1 MYKIAIC
8 DDENIMLDYLNNKII
23 GIIGRYSEDCE
34 IYKFNSG
41 EAILDAIF
49 SKELYF
55 DVIFLDIEMG
65 KMSGLEV
72 ANEITS
78 ITDKINIVF
87 VTNRDDLVFDAINFR
102 PFSFIRKSRLNEEL
116 ELVVNRLIEKFKKEN
131 EFCEIEIDK
140 KKLKVKLKD
149 IIFIESQGHYI
160 LIRCIDKDYK
170 IRGKIFD
177 FEIELIEFGFIR
189 IHIAYLVNLSHIC
202 FVKYNGICLDNDA
215 VLPISRKKFE
225 ETKNKHLEYVRK
237 CIHGINWSNS

>member
-8 DDENIMLDYLNNKII
+8 DDEMIMLDYLYSKII
-23 GIIGRYSEDCE
+23 YILDEYSGNYE
-34 IYKFNSG
+34 ICKFNSG
-41 EAILDAIF
+41 EAILDAIV
-49 SKELYF
+49 SKQTYF
-55 DVIFLDIEMG
+55 DVIFLDIEME

-78 ITDKINIVF
+78 ITDQINIVF

-102 PFSFIRKSRLNEEL
+102 PFSFIRKSRLSEEL
-116 ELVVNRLIEKFKKEN
+116 ELVIDRLKQKFKKEN

-177 FEIELIEFGFIR
+177 YEIKLMNLGFIR
-189 IHIAYLVNLSHIC
+189 THIAYLVNINHIC
-202 FVKYNGICLDNDA
+202 FVRFDGICLDNDI

-237 CIHGINWSNS
+237 YIHGNNQ

>member
-1 MYKIAIC
+1 MYKIAVC
-8 DDENIMLDYLNNKII
+8 DDEIIMLDHIYDKII
-23 GIIGRYSEDCE
+23 SIIDEHRETYE
-34 IYKFNSG
+34 ICKFNSG
-41 EAILDAIF
+41 EAILDAII
-49 SKELYF
+49 SKETYF

-65 KMSGLEV
+65 KISGLEV
-72 ANEITS
+72 ANKITS

-102 PFSFIRKSRLNEEL
+102 PFSFIRKSRLNVEL
-116 ELVVNRLIEKFKKEN
+116 ELVIKRLKQKLKKEN
-131 EFCEIEIDK
+131 AFCEIEIDK
-140 KKLKVKLKD
+140 KKLKIRLKD
-149 IIFIESQGHYI
+149 IIYIESQGHYI
-160 LIRCIDKDYK
+160 LIKCIDKDYK

>member
-1 MYKIAIC
+1 MKTLYKIAIC

-55 DVIFLDIEMG
+55 DVIFLDIEMD
-65 KMSGLEV
+65 KISGLEV
-72 ANEITS
+72 ANKITS

-87 VTNRDDLVFDAINFR
+87 VTNRDDLVFDAINYR

-116 ELVVNRLIEKFKKEN
+116 ELVINRLKQKFKKEN

-140 KKLKVKLKD
+140 KKIRVNLKD
-149 IIFIESQGHYI
+149 IIYIESQGHYI
-160 LIRCIDKDYK
+160 FIRCLNKDYK

-177 FEIELIEFGFIR
+177 YEMKFIELGFMR
-189 IHIAYLVNLSHIC
+189 IHVAYLVNVGHIN
-202 FVKYNGICLDNDA
+202 FVKYNGVCLDNDV

-225 ETKNKHLEYVRK
+225 AIKNRHLEYVRS
-237 CIHGINWSNS
+237 IHENN

>member
-8 DDENIMLDYLNNKII
+8 DDENIMLDYIYKKIVC
-23 GIIGRYSEDCE
+23 IIDGHIEDYK

-41 EAILDAIF
+41 AAILDEIIA
-49 SKELYF
+49 KETYF

-65 KMSGLEV
+65 EISGLEV

-87 VTNRDDLVFDAINFR
+87 VTNRDDLVFHAINFR

-140 KKLKVKLKD
+140 KKQKIKLYD
-149 IIFIESQGHYI
+149 IIYIESQGHYI
-160 LIRCIDKDYK
+160 FIRCINKDYK

-177 FEIELIEFGFIR
+177 YELKLMDFGFLR
-189 IHIAYLVNLSHIC
+189 IHIAYLVNVSHIC
-202 FVKYNGICLDNDA
+202 FVKYDGICLDNG
-215 VLPISRKKFE
+215 VILPISRKKFE

-237 CIHGINWSNS
+237 CIHGNN